1 MTNDEKILLIDYIET
16 WIKFIE
22 SNLKNE
28 KGNDLESADPEFSKR
43 WQYYL
48 DGKKDAF
55 ENAQLILGYIKE
67 RVNKL

>member
-1 MTNDEKILLIDYIET
+1 MTNEEKISLIDCIET
-16 WIKFIE
+16 WINFIE

-28 KGNDLESADPEFSKR
+28 NGADFVPADSEFSKR

-55 ENAQLILGYIKE
+55 ENAKFILDCIKE
-67 RVNKL
+67 QVEKL